1 MRKYRILIAGH
12 DPPAPHRDLREIL
25 GSAGH
30 KIADEAKDGLQ
41 AVEMAKRIRPDLVI
55 MDIMM
60 PRMDGIAASK
70 RITEGGY
77 APVLLLAAS
86 SQPHVVERAKDS
98 GAMAYLVKPVQ
109 AGQLL
114 PTMEFALSRWE
125 DMKQM
130 ERELEEAKESLEAR
144 KTLDRAKGILM
155 AKLHITE
162 QEAYRR
168 IRKYSMEKRKT
179 IKEIAEAVILA
190 AAK

>member
-1 MRKYRILIAGH
+1 
-12 DPPAPHRDLREIL
+12 
-25 GSAGH
+25 
-30 KIADEAKDGLQ
+30 
-41 AVEMAKRIRPDLVI
+41 
-55 MDIMM
+55 
-60 PRMDGIAASK
+60 
-70 RITEGGY
+70 
-77 APVLLLAAS
+77 
-86 SQPHVVERAKDS
+86 
-98 GAMAYLVKPVQ
+98 
-109 AGQLL
+109 
-114 PTMEFALSRWE
+114 
-125 DMKQM
+125 MKQM